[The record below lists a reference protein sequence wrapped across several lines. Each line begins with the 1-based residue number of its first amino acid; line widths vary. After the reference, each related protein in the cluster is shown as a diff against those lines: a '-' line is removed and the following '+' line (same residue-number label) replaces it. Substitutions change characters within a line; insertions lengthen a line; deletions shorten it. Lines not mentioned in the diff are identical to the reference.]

1 MAKENLYDLDPLMI
15 EGNLEDWVMD
25 KCEDWR
31 DHFESNYEQKFDEYY
46 RLWRGIWDPADKM
59 RDSERSRIISPAL
72 QQAVES
78 NVAEL
83 EEATFGRGKWFDIS
97 DDMNDPNR
105 QDVQY
110 LRNKLT
116 EDFEKTKVRKA
127 VAECLINAAVFGTGM
142 GEIIIEEEKEMKP
155 ATQPIMDGQLQAVGV
170 SIEDRVVV
178 RLKPIMPQNFLIDP
192 IATSVDDAMGV
203 AIDEFVSLH
212 HVQMLQE
219 QGVYRE
225 TLVGTAAPDTNLEPD
240 QDLSIYTDDKVRLT
254 KYYGLVPRD
263 LLEQEVDDVEG
274 DSMYVEAVVVIANG
288 GTLLKAEANPYMMQ
302 DRPVVAFPWDVVP
315 SRFWGRGVCEKGYNS
330 QKALDTEIR
339 ARIDAL
345 ALTIHP
351 MLAIDATRLPRG
363 AKPEIRP
370 GKMIL
375 TNGDPR
381 EVLQPFNFGQVGQV
395 TFAQA
400 AALQQMVQQATGAVD
415 SAGIAGQVNGEAT
428 AAGISMSLGA
438 IIKRHK
444 RTLINFQQSFLL
456 PFVKK
461 AAYRY
466 MQFDPDNYPVADY
479 KFNASSTLGIIAR
492 EYEVTQLVQLLQTMK
507 QDSPL
512 YPVLIQSIID
522 NMNLSNREELIA
534 SLQQA
539 SQPNPQAQQMAQ
551 AAQQA
556 QLQFQQSQTAALTAQ
571 AQESQAR
578 AQKYAVEAQLAPQE
592 LEIEK
597 IEAITRNLRE
607 GDQDDKEF
615 ERRLKVAQTLLKE
628 KEVASR
634 ANDSKR
640 VPTTSQPDQRSV
652 QRPVQPAGNFG
663 GEGQGFGGPNS
674 MSNVKKDSRLE
685 RAGVSGYNKPKRTPN
700 HPKEVSRSGCQ
711 GRRQS

>member
-31 DHFESNYEQKFDEYY
+31 DHYESNYEQKFDEYY

-170 SIEDRVVV
+170 NIEDRVVV

-240 QDLSIYTDDKVRLT
+240 QDLSMYTDDKVRLT

-274 DSMYVEAVVVIANG
+274 DSMYVEAVIVIANG

-381 EVLQPFNFGQVGQV
+381 EILQPFNFGQVGQV

-492 EYEVTQLVQLLQTMK
+492 EYEVTQLVQLLQTMQ

-556 QLQFQQSQTAALTAQ
+556 QLQFQQSQTAALAAQ

-628 KEVASR
+628 KEVSAR

-652 QRPVQPAGNFG
+652 QRPVQPTGNFG
-663 GEGQGFGGPNS
+663 GEGQGFGGQ
-674 MSNVKKDSRLE
+674 
-685 RAGVSGYNKPKRTPN
+685 T
-700 HPKEVSRSGCQ
+700 Q
-711 GRRQS
+711 

>member
-1 MAKENLYDLDPLMI
+1 MADENLYDLDPLMI

-97 DDMNDPNR
+97 DDMNDPDR

-170 SIEDRVVV
+170 NIEDRVVV

-240 QDLSIYTDDKVRLT
+240 QDLSMYTDDKVRLT

-263 LLEQEVDDVEG
+263 LLEQEVDDIEG

-492 EYEVTQLVQLLQTMK
+492 EYEVTQLVQLLQTMQ

-539 SQPNPQAQQMAQ
+539 SQPNPEAQQMAQ

-556 QLQFQQSQTAALTAQ
+556 QLQFQQSQTAALAAQ

-640 VPTTSQPDQRSV
+640 VPTTNQPDQRSV
-652 QRPVQPAGNFG
+652 QRPVQPTGNFG
-663 GEGQGFGGPNS
+663 GEGQGFGGQ
-674 MSNVKKDSRLE
+674 
-685 RAGVSGYNKPKRTPN
+685 T
-700 HPKEVSRSGCQ
+700 Q
-711 GRRQS
+711 